1 MNSIFIKV
9 RWFATSLS
17 WWYVSA
23 LFRFTF
29 FIHYHIYLFVFFIF
43 LCLCV
48 LLKLLLLILCTKN
61 LIILLCPLLRSFTN
75 FNLPPFSWWFDLLW
89 SCFKQW
95 NSPAL
100 VNYNMLKIIVHE
112 KILRDLKGRAINF
125 SAHSSFTSIT
135 SCARPI
141 TFAEFLWL
149 FACLTRFYV

>member
-9 RWFATSLS
+9 RWSATSLS

-29 FIHYHIYLFVFFIF
+29 FIHYHIYLFVFLSFYV
-43 LCLCV
+43 CV
-48 LLKLLLLILCTKN
+48 FYWSLYCWYCTKN

-95 NSPAL
+95 NSPTL